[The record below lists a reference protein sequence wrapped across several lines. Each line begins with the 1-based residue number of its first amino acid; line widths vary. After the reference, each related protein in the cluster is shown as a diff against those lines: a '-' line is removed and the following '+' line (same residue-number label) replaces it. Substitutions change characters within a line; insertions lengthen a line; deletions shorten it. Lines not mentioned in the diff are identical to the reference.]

1 MPAIGPFLRDQTA
14 FEPESTRAMSVAF
27 EDVCRVLKLDGD
39 ARAREAIAVR
49 IIELARRG
57 ERDPERLRD
66 RVLREANGGKTD
78 TGSSPTRP

>member
-1 MPAIGPFLRDQTA
+1 MPAIGPFLSDKSA
-14 FEPESTRAMSVAF
+14 FEPESTHAMSVAF
-27 EDVCRVLKLDGD
+27 EDVCRILKLDGD

-66 RVLREANGGKTD
+66 RVLREANGGKADGLGTM
-78 TGSSPTRP
+78 